1 MLDDSL
7 GDIVAKLPKGRTL
20 TKAYPHEFQT
30 SAPVAASSTSSP
42 VLPVVVA
49 PLSSPP
55 VLAVS
60 APTQPLLLG
69 TSSRSCGPLPV
80 LVPTHTASRS
90 PASVSPV
97 LTAPSP
103 DIPPALSRS
112 PSTGSGVGA
121 ALPSSQGS
129 VLPAPSLPVPSLP
142 AGGTRPRQVGPPV
155 LAADTSKVPRVVRL
169 FLFLRLL
176 FIYPAF
182 LV

>member
-7 GDIVAKLPKGRTL
+7 GDIVAKLPEGRTL
-20 TKAYPHEFQT
+20 AEAYPHEFQT
-30 SAPVAASSTSSP
+30 SAPVAASSAPSLVP
-42 VLPVVVA
+42 PVVVA
-49 PLSSPP
+49 PPSSPP
-55 VLAVS
+55 VPAIS

-69 TSSRSCGPLPV
+69 TSSRSRGPSPV
-80 LVPTHTASRS
+80 LVPARTASRS

-103 DIPPALSRS
+103 DVPPALSRS
-112 PSTGSGVGA
+112 PSAGSGVGA

-129 VLPAPSLPVPSLP
+129 VLPAPSPPAPSLP
-142 AGGTRPRQVGPPV
+142 AGGARPRRVGPPV

-169 FLFLRLL
+169 FLSLRLL
-176 FIYPAF
+176 FVYLAF